1 MRVFGFEVQRTKS
14 AVGALATVNS
24 QGSWLSGIRE
34 SFTGAWQR
42 NVVVEPAETIL
53 SFSAVYA
60 CVTLIAD
67 DIAKLRIKLMQQGV
81 AGIWSEAYSPS
92 FSPVLTKPN
101 RYQTRIQFLSQ
112 WIVSKLLHGNA
123 YVLKAR
129 DARNVV
135 VAMYVLDPRRVTP
148 LVSPEGEVYYRLKC
162 DLLSGLTDASG
173 ITVPASEIIH
183 DRTTAFFHPLVGISP
198 IYACGMTATQGLKI
212 QQNSATFFENM
223 SRPSGMLT
231 APGNIPTEMA
241 DRLKR
246 HWEENFTGGNVGRLA
261 VLGSNMSYQA
271 MTIPANDAQL
281 IEQLRWTVEDVARCF
296 HVPLHKIASGQNP
309 TFSNIGALNQDYYT
323 QTLQTPIEAIEL
335 LLDEGLGIS
344 GGPPPQQYGTEL
356 DLDGLLRMDPLS
368 RADTWTKL
376 VGAGVMAPNEARCK
390 ENLPPVTGGESPLI
404 QQQNYSL
411 AALAKRDA
419 KDDPFGTDAPTSPVL
434 DETPKPNDQAGEESA
449 KSVELIPN
457 LRVGVKNW
465 FERKAA

>member
-1 MRVFGFEVQRTKS
+1 MRLLGFEVQRTKG
-14 AVGALATVNS
+14 AVGTLSTVNS

-42 NVVVEPAETIL
+42 NVVIEPAETIL

-67 DIAKLRIKLMQQGV
+67 DIAKMRIKLMQQGQE
-81 AGIWSEAYSPS
+81 GIWEEAYSPA

-101 RYQTRIQFLSQ
+101 KYQTRIQFLSQ

-129 DARNVV
+129 DGRGVV
-135 VAMYVLDPRRVTP
+135 TAMYVLDPRRVTP
-148 LVSPEGEVYYRLKC
+148 LVSPEGEVYYRLKN
-162 DLLSGLTDASG
+162 DLLSGLVDPSG
-173 ITVPASEIIH
+173 ITVPASAIIH

-223 SRPSGMLT
+223 SRPSGILT
-231 APGNIPTEMA
+231 APGNIPDEMA
-241 DRLKR
+241 NRLKR

-261 VLGSNMSYQA
+261 VLGNAMAYQA

-323 QTLQTPIEAIEL
+323 QTLQTPIESIEL
-335 LLDEGLGIS
+335 LLDEGLGIA
-344 GGPPPQQYGTEL
+344 GGPPPQQYGVEL
-356 DLDGLLRMDPLS
+356 DIDCLLRMDPLS
-368 RADTWTKL
+368 RADTAQKL
-376 VGAGVMAPNEARCK
+376 VGAGIQSPNEARYGW
-390 ENLPPVTGGESPLI
+390 NLPPVVGGESPMV

-419 KDDPFGTDAPTSPVL
+419 KADPFGTTPTALPAP
-434 DETPKPNDQAGEESA
+434 ETKPAADPQAEAEA
-449 KSVELIPN
+449 
-457 LRVGVKNW
+457 VKTF
-465 FERKAA
+465 FETITKGLEHV